1 MKKLIVP
8 TICALVGCAAGVAVP
23 AITAQSFS
31 PPSAETQRWDQFCEA
46 NGSRRGMNAAL
57 AENARARGQEGFE
70 LVSTTL
76 GWETIM
82 ACYKRPA
89 H

>member
-23 AITAQSFS
+23 AITAQTFR
-31 PPSAETQRWDQFCEA
+31 PRNEETPRWEQFCEE

-57 AENARARGQEGFE
+57 AENATRRGQEGFE

-89 H
+89 Q